1 MLQKIKL
8 EFYNGVTPDVYA
20 YNGVMDRY
28 GKNGMIKEMESV
40 LSGMKSTCVPLNGMT
55 LEADLLFENSHK
67 MRVTP
72 DSLTYKLL
80 YKAHTKAN
88 MKELVQK
95 LLKCMEQNGMVP
107 NKRSSPAWPACF
119 FWFTCI
125 QAT

>member
-1 MLQKIKL
+1 
-8 EFYNGVTPDVYA
+8 
-20 YNGVMDRY
+20 MDRY
-28 GKNGMIKEMESV
+28 GKNGMINEMESV

-67 MRVTP
+67 TRVTP